1 MKTVSVMEGD
11 TVTLQTNVTN
21 IPKQNIRYIQW
32 MFGPENT
39 FIVIR
44 FNRGAPDIDYFNAER
59 FRDRLQMDSQTGSLT
74 IRNIRTTDSGLYQLQ
89 MIKYIPI
96 YFNITVY
103 GGYFNLIYI
112 FKKISDYSNNTL
124 LIQFIPILIYY

>member
-32 MFGPENT
+32 MFGPEKT

-112 FKKISDYSNNTL
+112 FKK
-124 LIQFIPILIYY
+124 